1 VTRRIAAGLSLCA
14 LCLPLAA
21 APEHFTLDPVRTVP
35 SFEVSRFAIPPLRG
49 HFAHVTGHI
58 SLDREARTGSIAI
71 EIDATSVSI
80 GRGWFDSLIKGE
92 DFFDIAQYPRLRFRA
107 ERLEFEGDRP
117 VRAEGQLTL
126 RGVTHPVTLE
136 LRQFACARTDSA
148 PRMTCAADIFARI
161 SRSAFGMTS
170 YAAFVGDE
178 VRLMIQVEAVKQGPV
193 ANTGG

>member
-1 VTRRIAAGLSLCA
+1 MTRRIAAGLALCA

-21 APEHFTLDPVRTVP
+21 APEHFTIDPVHTVP
-35 SFEVSRFAIPPLRG
+35 SFEVSRFAIPALRG
-49 HFAHVTGHI
+49 HFARVTGHI
-58 SLDREARTGSIAI
+58 SLDLEARTGSIAI

-92 DFFDIAQYPRLRFRA
+92 DFFDIAQYPRLGFRA

-117 VRAEGQLTL
+117 VRAEGELTL

-136 LRQFACARTDSA
+136 LRQFACGRRDPA
-148 PRMTCAADIFARI
+148 PRIICAADIFARI

-178 VRLMIQVEAVKQGPV
+178 VRLMIQVEAVKQGPL

>member
-1 VTRRIAAGLSLCA
+1 VTRRIAAGLALCA

-21 APEHFTLDPVRTVP
+21 APEHFTIDPVHTVP
-35 SFEVSRFAIPPLRG
+35 SFEVSRFAIPALRG

-92 DFFDIAQYPRLRFRA
+92 DFFDIAQYPRLGFRA

-117 VRAEGQLTL
+117 VRAEGELTL
-126 RGVTHPVTLE
+126 RGVTHPVSLE
-136 LRQFACARTDSA
+136 LRQFACARRDPA
-148 PRMTCAADIFARI
+148 PRIICAADIFARI

-178 VRLMIQVEAVKQGPV
+178 VRLMIQVEAVKQGPL